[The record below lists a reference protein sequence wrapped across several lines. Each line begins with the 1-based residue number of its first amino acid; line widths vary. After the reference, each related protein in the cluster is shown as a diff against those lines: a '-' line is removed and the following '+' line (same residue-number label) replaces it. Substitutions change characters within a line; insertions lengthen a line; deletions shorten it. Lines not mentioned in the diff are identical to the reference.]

1 MNRDSPVRP
10 LTAGDA
16 VPLWTLLA
24 SRSPHAHDCG
34 AEALAES
41 LAGGRFTGLVAGH
54 GGDLAGALVLET
66 IPSVYTG
73 RRWGHLDDVVVTGRR
88 EAVAKALVDEALR
101 TLEQAGVSDTSVA
114 VPAGDDAVER
124 ACRRCGYGDEQLILL
139 RRDAGDTSRAA
150 SPAHVLVRPAE
161 TGDAESI
168 AGLVR
173 LFAGEYGE
181 VSAADAASV
190 TAYLQH
196 PGVDALLAFSKDAV
210 VGLLACSVSF
220 RPWSG
225 GSCATIDDLVVRPD
239 ARRRGVATALIGQA
253 LAGFRR
259 TGSDRRVSLWLQD
272 GNDAAMRLYR
282 RWGFRPVGTLL
293 IRHGSAASGA

>member
-101 TLEQAGVSDTSVA
+101 TLE
-114 VPAGDDAVER
+114 
-124 ACRRCGYGDEQLILL
+124 
-139 RRDAGDTSRAA
+139 
-150 SPAHVLVRPAE
+150 
-161 TGDAESI
+161 
-168 AGLVR
+168 
-173 LFAGEYGE
+173 
-181 VSAADAASV
+181 
-190 TAYLQH
+190 
-196 PGVDALLAFSKDAV
+196 
-210 VGLLACSVSF
+210 
-220 RPWSG
+220 
-225 GSCATIDDLVVRPD
+225 
-239 ARRRGVATALIGQA
+239 
-253 LAGFRR
+253 
-259 TGSDRRVSLWLQD
+259 
-272 GNDAAMRLYR
+272 
-282 RWGFRPVGTLL
+282 
-293 IRHGSAASGA
+293 